1 MRGRVLLLGA
11 LLALLLA
18 PPAADAFRGGGDCS
32 DLPIYPSD
40 RRTGSEEP
48 TSNRLTFA
56 TFDARWIASM
66 SPVNATAKGTKPD
79 KAVADQIRQEDRLR
93 YQAFG
98 KILAEIEA
106 DVVDVSGTNGCGA
119 VRQMLSAEVQL
130 LPAHASKV
138 RQYLHER
145 PADKGVAM
153 AHHGLMLTLDPSANL
168 TRVDNARLA
177 YPLPSTR
184 CPRDPRDD
192 APDTTGSTEEC
203 EQSKDSCDASDDAD
217 GEVCA
222 AGGDPHG
229 SCAHTDGV
237 RTTGPPKDHYIT
249 RVPVGRK
256 NVTLVVVHFDE
267 LQWTCAR
274 REAAASALM
283 SQAYK
288 IQTGDGSDNRTM
300 IDDIAVIARLPH
312 DPLAPGMPHGSD
324 AEAVVEALMSSDVGE
339 LVEAGGDAFNAS
351 SPRNRTS
358 AVFLSRGLV
367 NWTTSI
373 VTREVRTEHSV
384 EVGHGHPLVV
394 SVTFKT
400 HCAFSGDVDTWEEF
414 FTPRVIFDI
423 CFESACFCV
432 WFLGLYRLFMGKDE
446 GPHWMKNFFRWQM
459 DIPTL
464 EEYLAEERRL
474 DALEEKEEL
483 EAEAREKAEKAAK
496 AKGSAKRRGKNT
508 SGAGDS
514 S

>member
-1 MRGRVLLLGA
+1 
-11 LLALLLA
+11 
-18 PPAADAFRGGGDCS
+18 
-32 DLPIYPSD
+32 
-40 RRTGSEEP
+40 
-48 TSNRLTFA
+48 
-56 TFDARWIASM
+56 
-66 SPVNATAKGTKPD
+66 
-79 KAVADQIRQEDRLR
+79 
-93 YQAFG
+93 
-98 KILAEIEA
+98 
-106 DVVDVSGTNGCGA
+106 
-119 VRQMLSAEVQL
+119 
-130 LPAHASKV
+130 
-138 RQYLHER
+138 
-145 PADKGVAM
+145 
-153 AHHGLMLTLDPSANL
+153 
-168 TRVDNARLA
+168 
-177 YPLPSTR
+177 
-184 CPRDPRDD
+184 
-192 APDTTGSTEEC
+192 
-203 EQSKDSCDASDDAD
+203 
-217 GEVCA
+217 
-222 AGGDPHG
+222 
-229 SCAHTDGV
+229 
-237 RTTGPPKDHYIT
+237 
-249 RVPVGRK
+249 
-256 NVTLVVVHFDE
+256 
-267 LQWTCAR
+267 
-274 REAAASALM
+274 
-283 SQAYK
+283 
-288 IQTGDGSDNRTM
+288 M

-384 EVGHGHPLVV
+384 EVGRGHPLVV

-423 CFESACFCV
+423 CFECACFCV

-483 EAEAREKAEKAAK
+483 EAEAREKA
-496 AKGSAKRRGKNT
+496 AKGSEGLAKRRGKNT